1 MSPNAISVEPCC
13 LPLPVVTASLHERD
27 FYGWVQQQCAALR
40 DHNSGQLDWD
50 GLQEEL
56 EALGRQEYRELV
68 SRLAVLLGHLLKWQ
82 VQPERRSRSCF
93 LSIREQRRAMTR
105 LLAQNPSLRAKADEA
120 MGDGFE
126 AGVDLVLRDT
136 DLSLRV
142 LPQHSA
148 WSLDQALDPHTLCDT
163 RGDWSEL
170 NR

>member
-1 MSPNAISVEPCC
+1 M
-13 LPLPVVTASLHERD
+13 TASLHERD

-68 SRLAVLLGHLLKWQ
+68 SRLAVLLGHLLTWQ
-82 VQPERRSRSCF
+82 VQPERRSRSWF
-93 LSIREQRRAMTR
+93 LSIREQRRAITR
-105 LLAQNPSLRAKADEA
+105 LLAQNPSLRAKADDA
-120 MGDGFE
+120 MNDGFE
-126 AGVDLVLRDT
+126 AGVDLVLRET
-136 DLSLRV
+136 DLSLRM

-148 WSLDQALDPHTLCDT
+148 WSLDQALDPQTLCDT

>member
-1 MSPNAISVEPCC
+1 M
-13 LPLPVVTASLHERD
+13 TASLHERD
-27 FYGWVQQQCAALR
+27 FYGWVQQQCVALR

-68 SRLAVLLGHLLKWQ
+68 SRLAVLLGHLLTWQ
-82 VQPERRSRSCF
+82 VQPERRSRSWF
-93 LSIREQRRAMTR
+93 LSIREQRRAITR
-105 LLAQNPSLRAKADEA
+105 LLAQNPSLRAKADDA
-120 MGDGFE
+120 MNDGFE
-126 AGVDLVLRDT
+126 AGVDLVLRET
-136 DLSLRV
+136 DLSLRM

-148 WSLDQALDPHTLCDT
+148 WSLDQALDPQTLCDT